1 MNPKPPLR
9 RGSNRRAHH
18 NAWHKKPNFHF
29 ATGEDAGKNNTQNS
43 EFVIRTRGVSRYLR
57 ARMLLSHTVVTLSR
71 ARKPSVS
78 RDPRTLT
85 ILMLASSLPPAHT
98 VAPAHLPYSMLL
110 VAEGLDAHS
119 RETPELLWSDLPRCR
134 LEQSGGTPEDSDS
147 AAALEKHCALCCCA
161 HLRILPGALRIT
173 CPTCNC
179 LKLEVP

>member
-1 MNPKPPLR
+1 MLTAVHGTRSPTFISRQARTPGGTILR
-9 RGSNRRAHH
+9 I
-18 NAWHKKPNFHF
+18 
-29 ATGEDAGKNNTQNS
+29 QNS
-43 EFVIRTRGVSRYLR
+43 
-57 ARMLLSHTVVTLSR
+57 LS
-71 ARKPSVS
+71 AQEVS
-78 RDPRTLT
+78 RDILREDAIVAHRGHIVAREAAFGSPRPAYPHRSNACLQPSTCT
-85 ILMLASSLPPAHT
+85 HYRTSSLAI
-98 VAPAHLPYSMLL
+98 YSMLL